1 MSQSRKKDPFPFS
14 GMEISDWVI
23 YNVAKIKN
31 ITFAVHWN
39 LDVLVIHVSF
49 HASV

>member
-1 MSQSRKKDPFPFS
+1 
-14 GMEISDWVI
+14 MEISDWVI

-31 ITFAVHWN
+31 ITLLAVHWN